1 MSPIT
6 LSADFSLIWIE
17 GKNNNKQESKQDSM
31 LRLKFFGY
39 SEDAAAA
46 AGNISVLGSAASKK
60 AIGITDS

>member
-1 MSPIT
+1 
-6 LSADFSLIWIE
+6 
-17 GKNNNKQESKQDSM
+17 M